1 MKKTY
6 RGSSA
11 RKDEP
16 MVKKIE
22 INGKYIGGDSPTYVI
37 LEIARTYNN
46 DLKIAK
52 RMIEEV
58 ANAGGD
64 AVKVQSIEAKE
75 LLVRNSNT
83 EKHYQELEGLERSLE
98 EHRYLKEV
106 ADGCGIDFLST
117 PESLNMVD
125 LLEKVGAKAYKVAS
139 LDLVY
144 YDLLRYIADKQKP
157 VFLSTG
163 MAEMDEIQEALNV
176 IRSEGND
183 KIVLLY
189 CVSLYPP
196 EPEEVDLNTIRTF
209 RETYQIVPGF
219 SDHTPSI
226 FTAVASVALGA
237 KVIEKHFTLDRNQPG
252 DDHKISIE
260 PDELNKLVK
269 EIRRIEKMLGSGK
282 KVLSEREIELRNL
295 KRRKVVAARD
305 LDKGTKLRKDLLKS
319 KQLDSPAGI
328 QSQYEN
334 EVVGKELKV
343 HLKQEEPISWDAIQ
357 ERGSR

>member
-1 MKKTY
+1 
-6 RGSSA
+6 
-11 RKDEP
+11 

-52 RMIEEV
+52 RMVEEA
-58 ANAGGD
+58 ANAGAD
-64 AVKVQSIEAKE
+64 AVKIQSIEAKD
-75 LLVRNSNT
+75 LLVRSNSTKN
-83 EKHYQELEGLERSLE
+83 HYQELQDLERSLE
-98 EHRYLKEV
+98 DHRYLKEV
-106 ADGCGIDFLST
+106 ADSCGVACFST

-125 LLEKVGAKAYKVAS
+125 LLEKVGVRAYKVAS

-163 MAEMDEIQEALNV
+163 MAEMYEIQEALNV
-176 IRSEGND
+176 IRFEGND

-196 EPEEVDLNTIRTF
+196 EPDEIDLNTIRTF
-209 RETYQIVPGF
+209 WETYQVIPGF

-295 KRRKVVAARD
+295 KRRKIVAARD
-305 LDKGTKLRKDLLKS
+305 LDKGTKLNKDLLMFR
-319 KQLDSPAGI
+319 QLDSPTGI
-328 QSQYEN
+328 QSQLEIRI
-334 EVVGKELKV
+334 L
-343 HLKQEEPISWDAIQ
+343 
-357 ERGSR
+357 